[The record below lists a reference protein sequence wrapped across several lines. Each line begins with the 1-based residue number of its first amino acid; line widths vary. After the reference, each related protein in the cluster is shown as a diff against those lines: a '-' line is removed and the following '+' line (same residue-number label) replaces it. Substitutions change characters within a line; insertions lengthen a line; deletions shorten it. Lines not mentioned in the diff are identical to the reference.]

1 MRLYM
6 EGWTVDMGQSLRRQV
21 RLADLVVRYA
31 PNSDQILRGSEM
43 TLSAISV
50 RELERIE
57 VVGAET
63 TYSLARQP

>member
-1 MRLYM
+1 MIARGVIGM
-6 EGWTVDMGQSLRRQV
+6 SAVGQSRPMHSAQVPTFVRCYSNSDRFLRR
-21 RLADLVVRYA
+21 
-31 PNSDQILRGSEM
+31 SEM

-57 VVGAET
+57 VVGART

>member
-1 MRLYM
+1 
-6 EGWTVDMGQSLRRQV
+6 
-21 RLADLVVRYA
+21 
-31 PNSDQILRGSEM
+31 LRGSEM